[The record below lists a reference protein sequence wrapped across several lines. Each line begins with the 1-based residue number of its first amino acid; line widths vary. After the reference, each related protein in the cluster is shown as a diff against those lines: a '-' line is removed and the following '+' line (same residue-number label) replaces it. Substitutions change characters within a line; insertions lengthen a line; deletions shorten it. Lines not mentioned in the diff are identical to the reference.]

1 MVSIVAR
8 RMIMEEQTIQE
19 KIKTTFITAVSVS
32 SKFTADEVEA
42 IEATISLSQ
51 KSDKMAESL
60 LKNIGGMADEDT

>member
-1 MVSIVAR
+1 
-8 RMIMEEQTIQE
+8 MEEQTIQE

>member
-1 MVSIVAR
+1 
-8 RMIMEEQTIQE
+8 MEEQTLQE
-19 KIKTTFITAVSVS
+19 KIKTTFITAISES
-32 SKFTADEVEA
+32 LKFTVDEVEA